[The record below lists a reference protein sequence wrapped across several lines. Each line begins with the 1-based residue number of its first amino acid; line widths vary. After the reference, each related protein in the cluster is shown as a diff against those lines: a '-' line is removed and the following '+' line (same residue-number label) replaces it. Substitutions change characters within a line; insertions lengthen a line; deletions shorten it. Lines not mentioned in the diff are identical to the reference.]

1 MLIFGGR
8 NRPDV
13 NTNMIENYVDLMLA
27 IVFPQ
32 NIFLTLS
39 FLLFI

>member
-8 NRPDV
+8 NMPDV
-13 NTNMIENYVDLMLA
+13 NTNMIENYVDLMFA

-32 NIFLTLS
+32 NIFLREEKA
-39 FLLFI
+39 